1 MLTVKPIQSKKEQE
15 ELCALCSCEYLEE
28 ALCYRADDGDFIG
41 ICQLL
46 LKNGYGYIKNLAYAP
61 SKDDWEAMIIMLR
74 AAMNFM
80 YRCGIE
86 HSYLSE
92 DTSETL
98 IKFSGYRR
106 NEDGLLYLNLNK
118 FYNTPCHGERT

>member
-46 LKNGYGYIKNLAYAP
+46 LKNGCGYIKNLAYAP

>member
-46 LKNGYGYIKNLAYAP
+46 LKNGCGYIKNLAYAP

-98 IKFSGYRR
+98 IKFSGYKR